1 MGGFDRLTRYESA
14 AFTWDYFLWLPQ
26 FAILSV
32 LGYRESGVSILGI
45 FRPRHVHRHA
55 SGAAQCR
62 FGALPALNH
71 ISELSAGRGHC

>member
-14 AFTWDYFLWLPQ
+14 AFAWDYFFMAPSIRYLERFGIPRIGV
-26 FAILSV
+26 FG
-32 LGYRESGVSILGI
+32 LGV